1 MKIFFAFAAMI
12 ALAGCASTGE
22 QAFYA
27 QQTKAAEARTM
38 IDAAKVESQTARY
51 KAIEAVAARADASTL
66 AVLASGLNSEGAVL
80 AAMSGNNSQTSQT
93 FVQAPESNFD
103 KALRTLAVVGG
114 LARDVVVPVR
124 LAQYARDT
132 LIRQSDNA
140 VNAEAVR
147 TNGYVAING
156 QTAGLGAAIANK
168 PAAQPTV
175 TNITH
180 NCQGGRTGNGGN
192 GSLGGNG
199 SPGGNSG
206 NAQGGATTTQ
216 PYNTGA
222 GGVGGPG
229 GLGGAGGYSGS
240 ANGGNC

>member
-1 MKIFFAFAAMI
+1 MKIILILFVAM
-12 ALAGCASTGE
+12 LTGCASTGE
-22 QAFYA
+22 TAFYA
-27 QQTKAAEARTM
+27 QQAKAAESKAM

-80 AAMSGNNSQTSQT
+80 AALSNGNASQPAQT
-93 FVQAPESNFD
+93 FVQAPESGFD

-114 LARDVVVPVR
+114 LARDIVVPVR

-132 LIRQSDNA
+132 IIKQSDNA
-140 VNAEAVR
+140 VASETVR

-168 PAAQPTV
+168 PAPQPNIT
-175 TNITH
+175 ITH
-180 NCQGGRTGNGGN
+180 NCQGGQTGN
-192 GSLGGNG
+192 GGNG

-206 NAQGGATTTQ
+206 TASGGTGTATTPQQ
-216 PYNTGA
+216 PINSGA
-222 GGVGGPG
+222 AGT
-229 GLGGAGGYSGS
+229 GGAGGASGS